1 MIPGDIIFPRWIGY
15 WLGYVYEWSA
25 FSSLGNVWISR
36 HERAVILPGVTG
48 ERIYNR
54 LAMLGQIGK
63 QSLTLAIHDVFLVNA
78 MLSVLSIFCSG
89 VCTCCACSTE
99 AVENSFLRC
108 TFSTESRSSWVFMG
122 LHWTGQGSERMAL
135 SKGEYNPII
144 GFPHHHKIIM
154 YFPGVIPVTLT
165 FWQFLTH
172 RSIAHDYWWL
182 YTCIF
187 QRAWIS
193 AWPQISACGG
203 NWKLRRKV
211 ILSIFWGILI
221 RSWWTIQVKRN
232 ALWVMFAVFLF
243 WFLIFIFF
251 FGRKHP
257 RNGRKHPRNRRKHP
271 KWDFHV
277 KQ

>member
-1 MIPGDIIFPRWIGY
+1 MFAGMAPVSLMRGASGHQGTVQHGQWPLGDGSGSFWT
-15 WLGYVYEWSA
+15 
-25 FSSLGNVWISR
+25 F
-36 HERAVILPGVTG
+36 LP
-48 ERIYNR
+48 
-54 LAMLGQIGK
+54 A
-63 QSLTLAIHDVFLVNA
+63 
-78 MLSVLSIFCSG
+78 
-89 VCTCCACSTE
+89 
-99 AVENSFLRC
+99 SFANYK
-108 TFSTESRSSWVFMG
+108 V
-122 LHWTGQGSERMAL
+122 
-135 SKGEYNPII
+135 
-144 GFPHHHKIIM
+144 
-154 YFPGVIPVTLT
+154 
-165 FWQFLTH
+165 
-172 RSIAHDYWWL
+172 

-232 ALWVMFAVFLF
+232 ALRVMFAVFLF

>member
-1 MIPGDIIFPRWIGY
+1 MVTWEWWVPMASGESHIIHHDKRIGGETVRRWGN
-15 WLGYVYEWSA
+15 LAAKKNPSWSL
-25 FSSLGNVWISR
+25 SLELLVRLCSHLMGQCNL
-36 HERAVILPGVTG
+36 ENYN
-48 ERIYNR
+48 IY
-54 LAMLGQIGK
+54 I
-63 QSLTLAIHDVFLVNA
+63 
-78 MLSVLSIFCSG
+78 
-89 VCTCCACSTE
+89 
-99 AVENSFLRC
+99 
-108 TFSTESRSSWVFMG
+108 
-122 LHWTGQGSERMAL
+122 
-135 SKGEYNPII
+135 
-144 GFPHHHKIIM
+144 
-154 YFPGVIPVTLT
+154 
-165 FWQFLTH
+165 
-172 RSIAHDYWWL
+172 

-187 QRAWIS
+187 QRAW
-193 AWPQISACGG
+193 ISACGG

-232 ALWVMFAVFLF
+232 AVWVMFAVFLF